1 MTKNNYNSKIYTIL
15 LGGNIGDTESY
26 FRQAK
31 NLLEKNDCFLFK
43 ASSLLKNKAWGNTQQ
58 ADFINQVIEV
68 LSDKEPQEFLLIC
81 QTIELQLHRKRTEKW
96 GPRTIDIDILFVESQ
111 IINTDKLIVP
121 HPMLHNRMFTLQ
133 LLLELK
139 PYFIHPLLKETL
151 SKLFID
157 LQKAENQTFTIKYDA
172 SKCIFSQNCEK
183 LLPSVYNRTQ
193 INWIDSS
200 GATLKLIEASIC
212 NCPSGAL
219 RIEYS

>member
-1 MTKNNYNSKIYTIL
+1 MTKYNYNSKIYTIL
-15 LGGNIGDTESY
+15 LGGNIGDTITY
-26 FRQAK
+26 FREAR
-31 NLLEKNDCFLFK
+31 NFLESNDCLPFK

-68 LSDKEPQEFLLIC
+68 LSDKEPQEFLLLC

-96 GPRTIDIDILFVESQ
+96 GPRTIDIDILFVESE
-111 IINTDKLIVP
+111 IINTDTLVVP

-139 PYFIHPLLKETL
+139 PYFVHPLLKETL
-151 SKLFID
+151 SKLIID
-157 LQKAENQTFTIKYDA
+157 LREAENKAFSIKYDE

-200 GATLKLIEASIC
+200 GATLKLIEASIR

-219 RIEYS
+219 RVEYS